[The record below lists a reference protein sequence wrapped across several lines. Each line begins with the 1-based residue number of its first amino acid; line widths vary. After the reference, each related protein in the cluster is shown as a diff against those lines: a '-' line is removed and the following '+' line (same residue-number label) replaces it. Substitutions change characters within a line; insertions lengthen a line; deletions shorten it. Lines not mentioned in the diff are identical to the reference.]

1 MEHLLVA
8 KINIQHF
15 VTFVFF
21 NSRSFSYEA
30 KLYNAGCVEYTAKHV
45 VFLLL

>member
-21 NSRSFSYEA
+21 NSRNFSRIYRHYKA
-30 KLYNAGCVEYTAKHV
+30 MKNIVNDTY
-45 VFLLL
+45 